1 MKYAALLIPLMLC
14 AVGTPT
20 FASQADE
27 KFHRK
32 SAIECT
38 VEESLADKDLSDKV
52 THIVHCSGSNKNSSD
67 NTNTLHSLK
76 DREWLAEQV
85 NSRFRKPIQSI
96 PIPSSNNNVEKE
108 YSDDAVKE
116 ELLSLF
122 EHGLNFTNLPLLKN
136 ASAQKFEQYVN
147 AHYEA
152 LVTKSTELLEREIRD
167 PLCADDNRM
176 RIGINALTY
185 YRSLKDHRDI
195 VQNMSVETEDEQ
207 NVTDYDEKII
217 IINKIK
223 PRIALSIAHQ
233 ILPTSFHM
241 RILPT
246 PYRCTFGIACGF
258 ALIGAYTIISSFFCD
273 NKICQHT
280 ATETNDNLH
289 V

>member
-20 FASQADE
+20 FTSQADE

-32 SAIECT
+32 SPIECT
-38 VEESLADKDLSDKV
+38 NA
-52 THIVHCSGSNKNSSD
+52 
-67 NTNTLHSLK
+67 LHSLK
-76 DREWLAEQV
+76 DRERLAEQV
-85 NSRFRKPIQSI
+85 NSRFHKPIQLI
-96 PIPSSNNNVEKE
+96 PIPSSDNVEKE

-185 YRSLKDHRDI
+185 YRSLKDHRDL

-217 IINKIK
+217 IINKMK

-246 PYRCTFGIACGF
+246 RYQCIFGIVCGF
-258 ALIGAYTIISSFFCD
+258 ALLGAYTIFSSLFCNKKIS
-273 NKICQHT
+273 QHT
-280 ATETNDNLH
+280 PTETNDNLH
-289 V
+289 A